1 MKQNW
6 MHPRLICFWILLR
19 SWGFPRPYSPPFPC
33 PAHHFLYLLDRR
45 SLAVQKHSFYLVRWR
60 PAGGGN
66 RVCVLT
72 LISQIAG
79 GPIWMASWPLCTV
92 VSDVCDV
99 YCWCRRCLS
108 VLPLPSHYWIC
119 RRGNVAF
126 ISAQDVMD
134 SRSGNEKRKTKGIN
148 QTSVSWFYKETPN
161 AVLMRICL
169 NFECKLFTCLCFFFA
184 FWYNTGVHIGIQV

>member
-33 PAHHFLYLLDRR
+33 PAHHFLYFLDGK
-45 SLAVQKHSFYLVRWR
+45 SLAVQKHNFYLVRWR
-60 PAGGGN
+60 ICWGWKPSLCAHTH
-66 RVCVLT
+66 LT
-72 LISQIAG
+72 DSWRHV
-79 GPIWMASWPLCTV
+79 GPIWTASWPLCTV

-148 QTSVSWFYKETPN
+148 QTSVSTRKHPTPCSC
-161 AVLMRICL
+161 ASV
-169 NFECKLFTCLCFFFA
+169 
-184 FWYNTGVHIGIQV
+184 